1 MNNKIV
7 PNEFTNN
14 VDLMFLTNPNNL
26 SNVKDLSDKFDFKD
40 VEKYKKYI
48 NATIKKLLS
57 NKFISNDINDCFEI
71 FLKKLIDHKKFSNRK
86 KLIQKQYEGM
96 DENKNNKEFVSI
108 DISNI
113 DISIMNIDEKKKID
127 LNSFIVKKKNK
138 KNKKKMILPKK
149 KEFFE

>member
-1 MNNKIV
+1 MNNKKIS
-7 PNEFTNN
+7 NEFTNN

-26 SNVKDLSDKFDFKD
+26 SNVREKSEKIDFKD

-48 NATIKKLLS
+48 NTTIKNLLT
-57 NKFISNDINDCFEI
+57 NKFISKDINDSFEL
-71 FLKKLIDHKKFSNRK
+71 FLKNLIDYKKFSNRK
-86 KLIQKQYEGM
+86 KIIQKQYVGM
-96 DENKNNKEFVSI
+96 NTSNNKKEFVSI

-113 DISIMNIDEKKKID
+113 DISILNKDEKKTID

-149 KEFFE
+149 KEYFE